1 MLFWKL
7 FTLLK
12 CANSQRATSFD
23 QMETLLKFEEN
34 LLEKLMRKL
43 EEKTEK
49 LAFLE
54 EKVVKKNA
62 VLFSIENFFSHP
74 VNQFKLIRRFSS
86 DWHDISDRLESQ
98 SPESDL
104 IGEIK
109 PLTSKVQE
117 TKSAEIA
124 ENGILRLQETY
135 FLPAAELQQGLTQFY
150 EAEESQKLPQLTPK
164 DCFDIGRRAYL
175 NAGSMRV
182 VHDWMKLALQN
193 ADKSKDYELMID
205 ALDHLAYAKSQIG
218 DQRGALMIYNKL
230 RKLAPDENRYE
241 QNINYYG
248 RKWVQRATGETDEEG
263 MEYSNLSTRSADYKP
278 EREETEYY
286 EKLCRIPNELPREK
300 ADTLK
305 CFYWTNNDHPFLVLG
320 PVKAEE
326 LWDEPEIIR
335 FYEIITDEELDII
348 NKQARPKSN
357 LATVQD
363 PITGKL
369 VNADYRI
376 SESAWL
382 PANTDSA
389 QDEKLRQFRKRISI
403 ITGLTMERAEDIQ
416 YSNYGIGG
424 QYEPHYDMSTEN
436 DAGKFDEEDGN
447 RIATWLTYLNEPK
460 HGGDTVFLGPGIK
473 AEPIHKSAVFW
484 YNLLRDGSC
493 DYRTRHAACP
503 VLIGQKTVS
512 NIWFH
517 ERGEEFSRRCLLE
530 QTDKSTLEMST
541 Q

>member
-1 MLFWKL
+1 
-7 FTLLK
+7 
-12 CANSQRATSFD
+12 
-23 QMETLLKFEEN
+23 METLLKFEEN
-34 LLEKLMRKL
+34 LLEKLLLKL
-43 EEKTEK
+43 EEKVEK

-54 EKVVKKNA
+54 EK
-62 VLFSIENFFSHP
+62 IEEMQKERESQGNEHLSHP
-74 VNQFKLIRRFSS
+74 VNQFKLIRRFSK
-86 DWHDISDRLESQ
+86 DWHEISESLTSH

-104 IGEIK
+104 ISQIK
-109 PLTSKVQE
+109 PLTSKVQD

-124 ENGILRLQETY
+124 ENGLLRLQETY
-135 FLPAAELQQGLTQFY
+135 FLSAADLQQGLGEFY
-150 EAEESQKLPQLTPK
+150 NGGMEKDLPKLTAK
-164 DCFDIGRRAYL
+164 DCFDIGRRAYM
-175 NAGSMRV
+175 NGGSMRV
-182 VHDWMKLALQN
+182 VHDWMKLTLQN
-193 ADKSKDYELMID
+193 ADKEKDFDLMID

-230 RKLAPDENRYE
+230 KSLQPDEKRYE
-241 QNINYYG
+241 QNVNYYG
-248 RKWVQRATGETDEEG
+248 RKWIERARGETEQEG
-263 MEYSNLSTRSADYKP
+263 MDHSKLSTRAADHRP

-286 EKLCRIPNELPREK
+286 EKLCRMPNELPEEK
-300 ADTLK
+300 LLR
-305 CFYWTNNDHPFLVLG
+305 CFYWSNNDHPFLMLG

-335 FYEIITDEELDII
+335 FYEIITDEELEII

-382 PANTDSA
+382 PANTDSEED
-389 QDEKLRQFRKRISI
+389 QKLRQFRNRISI

-460 HGGDTVFLGPGIK
+460 HGGDTAFLGPGIK

-517 ERGEEFSRRCLLE
+517 ERGEEFSRKCLLN
-530 QTDKSTLEMST
+530 QTDKSTLNMFPDIY
-541 Q
+541 